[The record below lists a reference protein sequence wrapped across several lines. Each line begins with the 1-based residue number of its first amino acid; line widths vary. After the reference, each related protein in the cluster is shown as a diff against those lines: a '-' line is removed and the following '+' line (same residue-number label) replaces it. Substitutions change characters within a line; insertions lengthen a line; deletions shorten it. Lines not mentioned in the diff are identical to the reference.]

1 MSELLSILLPTRG
14 RTTMLERSI
23 MSLIDNA
30 ADATNIEWIM
40 AFDDD
45 DADSLAYFQEKIIP
59 RIEASGGAYEV
70 MIFPRLGYQRLNE
83 YINALAA
90 EAQGEWMIFWNDDA
104 VMLDQDWD
112 NSIRAE
118 TGRFV
123 IQAFDTHKGHPYS
136 IFPIVPR
143 AWYDVLGHLS
153 LHPLNDA
160 WISQIAWLLDIMLRT
175 EIKVDH
181 DRFDLTGNN
190 KDATFDGRRMWE
202 LEGNPQNPRDF
213 NHVNNRQLRMQ
224 DAARLHQYME
234 SKGYDTTAY
243 QECRDGKRDPW
254 AKMLAFD
261 KNRQMTRFK

>member
-1 MSELLSILLPTRG
+1 MISTIVGANRLAKCCNAWEVIWYWSSNMSELLSILLPTRG

-30 ADATNIEWIM
+30 ADAANIEWIM

-112 NSIRAE
+112 NSIRAQ

-123 IQAFDTHKGHPYS
+123 IQAFDT
-136 IFPIVPR
+136 
-143 AWYDVLGHLS
+143 
-153 LHPLNDA
+153 
-160 WISQIAWLLDIMLRT
+160 
-175 EIKVDH
+175 
-181 DRFDLTGNN
+181 
-190 KDATFDGRRMWE
+190 
-202 LEGNPQNPRDF
+202 
-213 NHVNNRQLRMQ
+213 
-224 DAARLHQYME
+224 
-234 SKGYDTTAY
+234 
-243 QECRDGKRDPW
+243 
-254 AKMLAFD
+254 
-261 KNRQMTRFK
+261 

>member
-14 RTTMLERSI
+14 RTEMLERSVG
-23 MSLIDNA
+23 SLLDHASDA
-30 ADATNIEWIM
+30 ANIEWLM

-45 DADSLAYFQEKIIP
+45 DADSLEYFKTKILS
-59 RIEASGGAYEV
+59 RIESSGGAYEI
-70 MIFPRLGYQRLNE
+70 MMFPRLGYQRLNE

-104 VMLDQDWD
+104 VMEHQGWD
-112 NSIRAE
+112 DEIRSH
-118 TGRFV
+118 TGKFV
-123 IQAFDTHKGHPYS
+123 VQAFDTHKGHPYS

-143 AWYDVLGHLS
+143 AWFDVLGHLS

-160 WISQIAWLLDIMLRT
+160 WISQIAWLMDIMLRT
-175 EIKVDH
+175 DMRVSH

-202 LEGNPQNPRDF
+202 LEGNPANPRDF
-213 NHVNNRQLRMQ
+213 NNLHYRQLRMQ
-224 DAARLHQYME
+224 DAHRLYQWMKDNDH
-234 SKGYDTTAY
+234 DVTAY
-243 QECRDGKRDPW
+243 EECQQGRRDPW

-261 KNRQMTRFK
+261 RNNQMTRYK